1 MIDVDNEKLHDMIA
15 MWLINRQ
22 RPLVTVED
30 PELVEIFQYLNSTAQ
45 LVKADAVKNTIMSL
59 YSSAKQELK
68 VGFMIIIFY
77 HLFHGVLTRL

>member
-1 MIDVDNEKLHDMIA
+1 MIDVDNEKLRDMMA

-30 PELVEIFQYLNSTAQ
+30 PELVEIFQYLNPTAQ
-45 LVKADAVKNTIMSL
+45 PVKADAVKNTIMSL

-68 VGFMIIIFY
+68 VSFTIIIFY
-77 HLFHGVLTRL
+77 HLFHQVFTRL

>member
-1 MIDVDNEKLHDMIA
+1 MIDVDNEKLRDMTA

-30 PELVEIFQYLNSTAQ
+30 PELVEIFQYLNPTAQ
-45 LVKADAVKNTIMSL
+45 PVKADAVKNTIMSL

-68 VGFMIIIFY
+68 VSFTIIIFY
-77 HLFHGVLTRL
+77 HLFHRVFTRL